1 MMNRNIFRVLN
12 RIVFFFGR
20 MIVEHMLF
28 LSQDGNS
35 MLLQNQMNYIRQ
47 FFQVWKNQKL
57 QNEVIDGKDV

>member
-1 MMNRNIFRVLN
+1 MTNRNIFRFLN